1 MCGYVVMANR
11 SIEKNTYI
19 DYAGPGKNG
28 QMYFVVVG
36 AFSKYLEIV
45 PMFETDTTKT
55 IEN

>member
-1 MCGYVVMANR
+1 MWSWPTGPLKR
-11 SIEKNTYI
+11 IHI
-19 DYAGPGKNG
+19 DYAGPEKNG

-36 AFSKYLEIV
+36 AFSNYLEIV